1 MLRPSI
7 EPVMERALSSVSE
20 VACQSSSSAV
30 AIAHSN
36 DLAVDLNKDSVS
48 KGDARSEWKWCAYKT
63 AVTEGRI
70 DASVGIVPH
79 QSEVGRPSK
88 SKPGL
93 SNGDNVSV
101 CLERN
106 GKSACQDVTREW
118 CCHAPMN
125 AKGVIE
131 RSVDIVAYQQETGN
145 TIK

>member
-7 EPVMERALSSVSE
+7 EPVMERALSSASE

-48 KGDARSEWKWCAYKT
+48 KGDARSKWCAYKT

-79 QSEVGRPSK
+79 QSEVGRPSI
-88 SKPGL
+88 STRGL
-93 SNGDNVSV
+93 SNGDNVAVS
-101 CLERN
+101 LERN
-106 GKSACQDVTREW
+106 G
-118 CCHAPMN
+118 
-125 AKGVIE
+125 
-131 RSVDIVAYQQETGN
+131 
-145 TIK
+145 

>member
-1 MLRPSI
+1 
-7 EPVMERALSSVSE
+7 MERASSSVSE

-48 KGDARSEWKWCAYKT
+48 KGDAGSSRKWCAYKT

-79 QSEVGRPSK
+79 QSEVGRPSI

-93 SNGDNVSV
+93 SNGDNVAV

-106 GKSACQDVTREW
+106 SKSACEGVTREW
-118 CCHAPMN
+118 CCHASMN

-131 RSVDIVAYQQETGN
+131 RSVGLVAYQQETGN
-145 TIK
+145 GIRERDVQIS

>member
-1 MLRPSI
+1 
-7 EPVMERALSSVSE
+7 MERALSSASE
-20 VACQSSSSAV
+20 VPCERSAVV

-48 KGDARSEWKWCAYKT
+48 KGYARSKWCAYKT

-79 QSEVGRPSK
+79 QSEVGRPSI
-88 SKPGL
+88 SKRGL
-93 SNGDNVSV
+93 SNGDNVAV

-106 GKSACQDVTREW
+106 GQSACQDVTREW

-125 AKGVIE
+125 AKGVIQ
-131 RSVDIVAYQQETGN
+131 RSVDLVAYQQETGN

>member
-1 MLRPSI
+1 
-7 EPVMERALSSVSE
+7 MERALSSASE
-20 VACQSSSSAV
+20 VACESSCVV

-48 KGDARSEWKWCAYKT
+48 KGDARSKWCAYKT

-79 QSEVGRPSK
+79 QSEVGRPSN

-106 GKSACQDVTREW
+106 GKSA
-118 CCHAPMN
+118 
-125 AKGVIE
+125 
-131 RSVDIVAYQQETGN
+131 
-145 TIK
+145 